1 MTNSEL
7 LYSDPLAAATAAAK
21 EITERTGVASH
32 DVALVMG
39 SGWVSA
45 VDALGIAQYECNAED
60 ITGFLP
66 PTVEGHSGK
75 VRSYE
80 IEGNGKKLQALVFL
94 GRTHLYEG
102 KGVEP
107 VVHSVRTAVKAGC
120 KVVILTNACG
130 GINKAYKVGQ
140 PVLIRDHISLTAVSP
155 LSGATF
161 VDLTDLYSKRIRE
174 IVKKEDSSLEEGVYV
189 HWRGPT
195 YETPAEIIMM
205 RTMGADLVG
214 MSTVPE
220 AIAAHALGAEVL
232 GISLVTNA
240 AAGVTGE
247 KLNHEEVIAAGKAA
261 ADRMGALLKGVIP
274 KLFQEHGSDTRS
286 SSMDY

>member
-1 MTNSEL
+1 MNSDL
-7 LYSDPLAAATAAAK
+7 LYKDPYAAAESAAA
-21 EITERTGVASH
+21 EITKRTGVKSH
-32 DVALVMG
+32 DVAIVLG
-39 SGWVSA
+39 SGWVDA
-45 VDALGIAQYECNAED
+45 IDALGKPVYECNSEE
-60 ITGFLP
+60 IPGFLP
-66 PTVEGHSGK
+66 PAVEGHSGK

-80 IEGNGKKLQALVFL
+80 VEDNGKKIRVLVFL

-102 KGVEP
+102 KGMEP
-107 VVHSVRTAVKAGC
+107 VVHGARTAVKAGC

-130 GINKAYKVGQ
+130 GINKDYRVGQ
-140 PVLIRDHISLTAVSP
+140 PVLIRDHISMTAQSP
-155 LSGATF
+155 IPGANF
-161 VDLTDLYSKRIRE
+161 IDLTDLYSKRIRA
-174 IVKKEDSSLEEGVYV
+174 IVKSEDPSLQEGVYV

-205 RTMGADLVG
+205 RTIGGDLVG

-261 ADRMGALLKGVIP
+261 AEKMGLLLKRVIP
-274 KLFQEHGSDTRS
+274 KLLP
-286 SSMDY
+286 

>member
-7 LYSDPLAAATAAAK
+7 LYSDPMAAAEAAAK
-21 EITERTGVASH
+21 EIIDRTGIAAH
-32 DVALVMG
+32 DVALIMG

-45 VDALGIAQYECNAED
+45 VDALGTPAYECDAQD
-60 ITGFLP
+60 LTGFLP

-75 VRSYE
+75 VRSYA
-80 IEGNGKKLQALVFL
+80 IESSGKTLHALVFL

-107 VVHSVRTAVKAGC
+107 VVHSVRAAVKAGC
-120 KVVILTNACG
+120 KIIILTNACG
-130 GINKAYKVGQ
+130 GINKSFTVGQ
-140 PVLIRDHISLTAVSP
+140 PVIIRDHISLTAVSP

-161 VDLTDLYSKRIRE
+161 IDLTDLYSKRVRE
-174 IVKKEDSSLEEGVYV
+174 IVKQEDSSLEEGVYV

-195 YETPAEIIMM
+195 YETPAEILMM
-205 RTMGADLVG
+205 RTMGGDLVG

-274 KLFQEHGSDTRS
+274 KLF
-286 SSMDY
+286 

>member
-1 MTNSEL
+1 MSNTEL
-7 LYSDPLAAATAAAK
+7 LYKDPLAAAQVAADEIAK
-21 EITERTGVASH
+21 RTGIASH
-32 DVALVMG
+32 DIALVMG

-45 VDALGIAQYECNAED
+45 VDALGTPAYECDADE

-66 PTVEGHSGK
+66 PAVEGHSGK

-80 IEGNGKKLQALVFL
+80 IYDGSKKIRALVFL

-102 KGVEP
+102 KGIEP

-120 KVVILTNACG
+120 KIVILTNACG
-130 GINKAYKVGQ
+130 GINKEYRVGQ
-140 PVLIRDHISLTAVSP
+140 PVLIRDHISLTATSP
-155 LSGATF
+155 LIGAHF
-161 VDLTDLYSKRIRE
+161 VDLTDLYSKRIRA
-174 IVKKEDSSLEEGVYV
+174 IVKNEDSSLQEGVYV

-195 YETPAEIIMM
+195 YETPAEILMM
-205 RTMGADLVG
+205 RAMGADLVG

-261 ADRMGALLKGVIP
+261 ADSMGALLKGVIP
-274 KLFQEHGSDTRS
+274 KLL
-286 SSMDY
+286 

>member
-1 MTNSEL
+1 MTSTDI
-7 LYSDPLAAATAAAK
+7 LYSDPLLAAAIAAS
-21 EITERTGVASH
+21 EIASRTGVAAH

-39 SGWVSA
+39 SGWVGA
-45 VDALGIAQYECNAED
+45 VDALGTPSYECNAEE
-60 ITGFLP
+60 ITGFFAP
-66 PTVEGHSGK
+66 AVEGHSGK

-80 IEGNGKKLQALVFL
+80 IKDGDRTIRALVFL

-102 KGVEP
+102 KGMEP
-107 VVHSVRTAVKAGC
+107 VVHGVRTAVKAGC
-120 KVVILTNACG
+120 KVIILTNACG
-130 GINKAYKVGQ
+130 GINTAYRVGQ
-140 PVLIRDHISLTAVSP
+140 PVLIRDHISLTAQSP
-155 LSGATF
+155 LVGATF
-161 VDLTDLYSKRIRE
+161 VDLTDLYSKRIRA
-174 IVKKEDSSLEEGVYV
+174 IMKSADSSLQEGVYV

-195 YETPAEIIMM
+195 YETPAEIHMM
-205 RTMGADLVG
+205 RTLGADLVG

-261 ADRMGALLKGVIP
+261 A
-274 KLFQEHGSDTRS
+274 
-286 SSMDY
+286 SSMGELLAKTIPQIV

>member
-1 MTNSEL
+1 MTNSQL
-7 LYSDPLAAATAAAK
+7 LYSDPLAAAAAAAK
-21 EITERTGVASH
+21 EITERTGVATH

-45 VDALGIAQYECNAED
+45 VDALGAPDYECNAED

-80 IEGNGKKLQALVFL
+80 IESNGKKLRALVFL

-120 KVVILTNACG
+120 RVIILTNACG
-130 GINKAYKVGQ
+130 GINKSYKVGQ

-195 YETPAEIIMM
+195 YETPAEILMM

-274 KLFQEHGSDTRS
+274 KLF
-286 SSMDY
+286 

>member
-1 MTNSEL
+1 MTSTDI
-7 LYSDPLAAATAAAK
+7 LYSDPLHAAVIAAS
-21 EITERTGVASH
+21 EIASRTGITSH

-39 SGWVSA
+39 SGWVGA
-45 VDALGIAQYECNAED
+45 VDALGTPSYECNAEE
-60 ITGFLP
+60 ITGFFP
-66 PTVEGHSGK
+66 PAVEGHSGK
-75 VRSYE
+75 IRSYE
-80 IEGNGKKLQALVFL
+80 IKDGDRTIRALVFL

-102 KGVEP
+102 KGMEP
-107 VVHSVRTAVKAGC
+107 VVHGVRTAVKAGC
-120 KVVILTNACG
+120 KVIILTNACG
-130 GINKAYKVGQ
+130 GINTTYRVGQ
-140 PVLIRDHISLTAVSP
+140 PVLIRDHISLTSQSP
-155 LSGATF
+155 LVGATF

-174 IVKKEDSSLEEGVYV
+174 IMKSADSSLQEGVYV

-195 YETPAEIIMM
+195 YETPAEIHMM
-205 RTMGADLVG
+205 RTLGADLVG

-261 ADRMGALLKGVIP
+261 A
-274 KLFQEHGSDTRS
+274 
-286 SSMDY
+286 SSMGELLAKTIPQIV

>member
-7 LYSDPLAAATAAAK
+7 LYTDPLAAATVAAK
-21 EITERTGVASH
+21 EIAEKTGVASH

-45 VDALGIAQYECNAED
+45 VDALGTPVYECNAED

-80 IEGNGKKLQALVFL
+80 IQAQGKKLRALVFL

-107 VVHSVRTAVKAGC
+107 VVHSVRAAVKAGC
-120 KVVILTNACG
+120 KVIILTNACG
-130 GINKAYKVGQ
+130 GINKSYVVGQ

-174 IVKKEDSSLEEGVYV
+174 IVMQEDSSLEEGVYV

-195 YETPAEIIMM
+195 YETPAEILMM

-220 AIAAHALGAEVL
+220 AIAAHALGAKVL

-274 KLFQEHGSDTRS
+274 KLF
-286 SSMDY
+286 

>member
-7 LYSDPLAAATAAAK
+7 LYTDPLAAASAAAR
-21 EITERTGVASH
+21 EIAERTGVAAH

-45 VDALGIAQYECNAED
+45 VDVLGTPAYECNAQD
-60 ITGFLP
+60 LTGFLP

-80 IEGNGKKLQALVFL
+80 IDSNGKKLRALVFL

-107 VVHSVRTAVKAGC
+107 VVHSVRAAVKAGC

-130 GINKAYKVGQ
+130 GINKSYTVGQ

-174 IVKKEDSSLEEGVYV
+174 IVKTEDASLQEGVYV

-195 YETPAEIIMM
+195 YETPAEILMM

-274 KLFQEHGSDTRS
+274 KLF
-286 SSMDY
+286 

>member
-1 MTNSEL
+1 MTSTDI
-7 LYSDPLAAATAAAK
+7 LYSDPLQAAAIAAS
-21 EITERTGVASH
+21 EIASRTGIASH

-39 SGWVSA
+39 SGWVGA
-45 VDALGIAQYECNAED
+45 VDSLGTPSYECNAEE
-60 ITGFLP
+60 ITGFFTP
-66 PTVEGHSGK
+66 AVEGHSGK

-80 IEGNGKKLQALVFL
+80 IKDGDRTIRALVFL

-102 KGVEP
+102 KGMEP
-107 VVHSVRTAVKAGC
+107 VVHGVRTAVKAGC
-120 KVVILTNACG
+120 KVIILTNACG
-130 GINKAYKVGQ
+130 GINTAFRVGQ
-140 PVLIRDHISLTAVSP
+140 PVLIRDHISLTAQSP
-155 LSGATF
+155 LVGATF
-161 VDLTDLYSKRIRE
+161 VDLTDLYSKRIRA
-174 IVKKEDSSLEEGVYV
+174 IMKSADSSLQEGVYV

-195 YETPAEIIMM
+195 YETPAEIHMM
-205 RTMGADLVG
+205 RTLGADLVG

-261 ADRMGALLKGVIP
+261 A
-274 KLFQEHGSDTRS
+274 
-286 SSMDY
+286 SSMGELLAKTIPQIV

>member
-1 MTNSEL
+1 MTSTDI
-7 LYSDPLAAATAAAK
+7 LYSDPIQAATIAAS
-21 EITERTGVASH
+21 EIATRTGVASH

-39 SGWVSA
+39 SGWVGA
-45 VDALGIAQYECNAED
+45 VDALGTPTYECNAEE
-60 ITGFLP
+60 ITGFFAP
-66 PTVEGHSGK
+66 AVEGHSGK

-80 IEGNGKKLQALVFL
+80 IKDGDRTIRALVFL

-102 KGVEP
+102 KGMEP
-107 VVHSVRTAVKAGC
+107 VVHGVRTAVKAGC
-120 KVVILTNACG
+120 KVIILTNACG
-130 GINKAYKVGQ
+130 GLNTAYRVGQ
-140 PVLIRDHISLTAVSP
+140 PVLIRDHISLTAQSP
-155 LSGATF
+155 LVGATF
-161 VDLTDLYSKRIRE
+161 VDLTDLYSKRIRA
-174 IVKKEDSSLEEGVYV
+174 IMKAADSSLQEGVYV

-195 YETPAEIIMM
+195 YETPAEIHMM
-205 RTMGADLVG
+205 RTLGADLVG

-261 ADRMGALLKGVIP
+261 A
-274 KLFQEHGSDTRS
+274 
-286 SSMDY
+286 SSMGELLAKTIPQII

>member
-7 LYSDPLAAATAAAK
+7 LYSDPLAAAATAAK

-45 VDALGIAQYECNAED
+45 VDALGTPAYECNTED

-80 IEGNGKKLQALVFL
+80 IDSNGKKLRALVFL

-107 VVHSVRTAVKAGC
+107 VVHSVRTAVKSGC

-130 GINKAYKVGQ
+130 GINKSYKVGQ
-140 PVLIRDHISLTAVSP
+140 PVLIRDHISLTAISP

-174 IVKKEDSSLEEGVYV
+174 IVKKEDPSLEEGVYV

-195 YETPAEIIMM
+195 YETPAEILMM

-274 KLFQEHGSDTRS
+274 KLF
-286 SSMDY
+286 

>member
-7 LYSDPLAAATAAAK
+7 LYSDPLAAAAAAAK
-21 EITERTGVASH
+21 EIAERTGVAAH

-45 VDALGIAQYECNAED
+45 VDALGNPAYECNAQD
-60 ITGFLP
+60 LTGFLP

-80 IEGNGKKLQALVFL
+80 IDSNGKKLRALVFL

-107 VVHSVRTAVKAGC
+107 VVHSVRAAVKAGC

-130 GINKAYKVGQ
+130 GINKSFTVGQ

-174 IVKKEDSSLEEGVYV
+174 IVKTEDASLKEGVYV

-195 YETPAEIIMM
+195 YETPAEILMM

-274 KLFQEHGSDTRS
+274 KLF
-286 SSMDY
+286 

>member
-1 MTNSEL
+1 MSNTEL
-7 LYSDPLAAATAAAK
+7 LYKNPLAAAQVAADEIAK
-21 EITERTGVASH
+21 RTGIASH
-32 DVALVMG
+32 DIALVMG

-45 VDALGIAQYECNAED
+45 VDALGTPAYECDADE

-66 PTVEGHSGK
+66 PAVEGHSGK

-80 IEGNGKKLQALVFL
+80 IHGGAKKIRALVFL

-102 KGVEP
+102 KGIEP

-120 KVVILTNACG
+120 KIVILTNACG
-130 GINKAYKVGQ
+130 GINKEYRVGQ
-140 PVLIRDHISLTAVSP
+140 PVLIRDHISLTATSP
-155 LSGATF
+155 LIGAHF
-161 VDLTDLYSKRIRE
+161 VDLTDLYSKRIRA
-174 IVKKEDSSLEEGVYV
+174 IVKSEDASLQEGVYV

-195 YETPAEIIMM
+195 YETPAEILMM
-205 RTMGADLVG
+205 RAMGADLVG

-261 ADRMGALLKGVIP
+261 ADSMGALLKGVIP
-274 KLFQEHGSDTRS
+274 KLL
-286 SSMDY
+286 

>member
-1 MTNSEL
+1 MSNTEL
-7 LYSDPLAAATAAAK
+7 LYKDPLAAAQVAADEIAK
-21 EITERTGVASH
+21 RTGIASH
-32 DVALVMG
+32 DIALVMG

-45 VDALGIAQYECNAED
+45 VDALGTPVYECDADE

-66 PTVEGHSGK
+66 PAVEGHSGK

-80 IEGNGKKLQALVFL
+80 IQDGSKKIRALVFL

-102 KGVEP
+102 KGIEP

-120 KVVILTNACG
+120 KIVILTNACG
-130 GINKAYKVGQ
+130 GINKEYRVGQ
-140 PVLIRDHISLTAVSP
+140 PVLIRDHISLTATSP
-155 LSGATF
+155 LIGAHF
-161 VDLTDLYSKRIRE
+161 VDLTDLYSKRIRA
-174 IVKKEDSSLEEGVYV
+174 IVKNEDASLQEGVYV

-195 YETPAEIIMM
+195 YETPAEILMM
-205 RTMGADLVG
+205 RSMGADLVG

-261 ADRMGALLKGVIP
+261 ADSMGALLKGVIP
-274 KLFQEHGSDTRS
+274 KLL
-286 SSMDY
+286 

>member
-1 MTNSEL
+1 MTSTDL
-7 LYSDPLAAATAAAK
+7 LYSDPLQAATVAAA
-21 EITERTGVASH
+21 EIASLTGVASH

-39 SGWVSA
+39 SGWVGA
-45 VDALGIAQYECNAED
+45 VDALGTPAFECNAEKL
-60 ITGFLP
+60 TGFFAP
-66 PTVEGHSGK
+66 AVEGHSGK

-80 IEGNGKKLQALVFL
+80 IKDGDRTIRALVFL

-102 KGVEP
+102 KGMEP
-107 VVHSVRTAVKAGC
+107 VVHGVRTAVKAGC

-130 GINKAYKVGQ
+130 GINTAFRVGQ
-140 PVLIRDHISLTAVSP
+140 PVLIRDHISLTAQSP
-155 LSGATF
+155 LVGATF
-161 VDLTDLYSKRIRE
+161 VDLTDLYSKRIRS
-174 IVKKEDSSLEEGVYV
+174 VMKDADASLQEGVYV

-195 YETPAEIIMM
+195 YETPAEIHMM
-205 RTMGADLVG
+205 RTLGADLVG

-261 ADRMGALLKGVIP
+261 ASSMGALLAKTIP
-274 KLFQEHGSDTRS
+274 QIV
-286 SSMDY
+286 

>member
-1 MTNSEL
+1 MTSTEI
-7 LYSDPLAAATAAAK
+7 LYADPLKAATLAAA
-21 EITERTGVASH
+21 EIAQASGIATH

-39 SGWVSA
+39 SGWVGA
-45 VDALGIAQYECNAED
+45 VDALGTPTFECNAEE
-60 ITGFLP
+60 ITGFFP
-66 PTVEGHSGK
+66 PAVEGHSGK

-80 IEGNGKKLQALVFL
+80 IKDGDRTIRALVFL

-102 KGVEP
+102 KGMEP
-107 VVHSVRTAVKAGC
+107 VVHGVRTAVKAGC
-120 KVVILTNACG
+120 KVIILTNACG
-130 GINKAYKVGQ
+130 GINTAYRVGQ
-140 PVLIRDHISLTAVSP
+140 PVLIRDHISLTAQSP
-155 LSGATF
+155 LVGATF
-161 VDLTDLYSKRIRE
+161 VDLTDLYSKRIRA
-174 IVKKEDSSLEEGVYV
+174 IMKSADSSLQEGVYV

-195 YETPAEIIMM
+195 YETPAEIHMM
-205 RTMGADLVG
+205 RTLGADLVG

-261 ADRMGALLKGVIP
+261 A
-274 KLFQEHGSDTRS
+274 
-286 SSMDY
+286 SSMGELLAKTIPQII

>member
-1 MTNSEL
+1 MTSTDI
-7 LYSDPLAAATAAAK
+7 LYSDPLQAAAIAAS
-21 EITERTGVASH
+21 EIASRTGMASH

-39 SGWVSA
+39 SGWVGA
-45 VDALGIAQYECNAED
+45 VDALGTPSYECNAEE
-60 ITGFLP
+60 ITGFFP
-66 PTVEGHSGK
+66 PAVEGHSGK

-80 IEGNGKKLQALVFL
+80 IKDGDRKIRALVFL

-102 KGVEP
+102 KGMEP
-107 VVHSVRTAVKAGC
+107 VVHGVRTAVKAGC
-120 KVVILTNACG
+120 KVIILTNACG
-130 GINKAYKVGQ
+130 GINTAYRVGQ
-140 PVLIRDHISLTAVSP
+140 PVLIRDHISLTAQSP
-155 LSGATF
+155 LVGATF
-161 VDLTDLYSKRIRE
+161 VDLTDLYSKRIRA
-174 IVKKEDSSLEEGVYV
+174 IMKSADSSLQEGVYV

-195 YETPAEIIMM
+195 YETPAEIHMM
-205 RTMGADLVG
+205 RTLGADLVG

-261 ADRMGALLKGVIP
+261 A
-274 KLFQEHGSDTRS
+274 
-286 SSMDY
+286 SSMGELLAKTIPQIV

>member
-1 MTNSEL
+1 MTSTDI
-7 LYSDPLAAATAAAK
+7 LYSDPLQAAAIAAS
-21 EITERTGVASH
+21 EIASRTGIASH

-39 SGWVSA
+39 SGWVGA
-45 VDALGIAQYECNAED
+45 VDALGTPSYECNAEE
-60 ITGFLP
+60 ITGFFAP
-66 PTVEGHSGK
+66 AVEGHSGK

-80 IEGNGKKLQALVFL
+80 IKDGDRTIRALVFL

-102 KGVEP
+102 KGMEP
-107 VVHSVRTAVKAGC
+107 VVHGVRTAVKAGC

-130 GINKAYKVGQ
+130 GINTAYQVGQ
-140 PVLIRDHISLTAVSP
+140 PVLIRDHISLTAQSP
-155 LSGATF
+155 LVGATF
-161 VDLTDLYSKRIRE
+161 VDLTDLYSKRIRA
-174 IVKKEDSSLEEGVYV
+174 IMKSADSSLQEGVYV

-195 YETPAEIIMM
+195 YETPAEIHMM
-205 RTMGADLVG
+205 RTLGADLVG

-261 ADRMGALLKGVIP
+261 ASSMGALLAKTIP
-274 KLFQEHGSDTRS
+274 QIV
-286 SSMDY
+286 

>member
-1 MTNSEL
+1 MTQTEL
-7 LYSDPLAAATAAAK
+7 LYKDPLAAAEQAAQEIAAK
-21 EITERTGVASH
+21 TGFAQH

-45 VDALGIAQYECNAED
+45 VDALGAPVFECNAED
-60 ITGFLP
+60 FTGFFP
-66 PTVEGHSGK
+66 PAVEGHSGK

-80 IEGNGKKLQALVFL
+80 IESNGKKLRALVFL

-102 KGVEP
+102 KGIEP

-130 GINKAYKVGQ
+130 GINTAYSVGQ

-174 IVKKEDSSLEEGVYV
+174 IVKKEDSSLQEGVYV

-195 YETPAEIIMM
+195 YETPAEIAMM

-240 AAGVTGE
+240 AAGITGE

-261 ADRMGALLKGVIP
+261 ADRMGALLKSTIP
-274 KLFQEHGSDTRS
+274 KLI
-286 SSMDY
+286 

>member
-1 MTNSEL
+1 MTQTEL
-7 LYSDPLAAATAAAK
+7 LYKDPLAAAEQAAQEIAAK
-21 EITERTGVASH
+21 TGFAHH

-45 VDALGIAQYECNAED
+45 VDALGTPVFECNAEEF
-60 ITGFLP
+60 TGFFAP
-66 PTVEGHSGK
+66 AVEGHSGK

-80 IEGNGKKLQALVFL
+80 IDSDGKKLRALVFL

-102 KGVEP
+102 KGIEP

-130 GINKAYKVGQ
+130 GINTSYSVGQ

-174 IVKKEDSSLEEGVYV
+174 IVKKEDSTLQEGVYV

-195 YETPAEIIMM
+195 YETPAEILMM

-232 GISLVTNA
+232 GISLVSNA
-240 AAGVTGE
+240 AAGMTGE

-261 ADRMGALLKGVIP
+261 ASRMGKLLMNTIP
-274 KLFQEHGSDTRS
+274 KLV
-286 SSMDY
+286 

>member
-1 MTNSEL
+1 MTNTQL
-7 LYSDPLAAATAAAK
+7 LYSDPLAAAIVAAN
-21 EITERTGVASH
+21 EIADRSKIPAH

-45 VDALGIAQYECNAED
+45 VDAFGAAEFECNAEEL
-60 ITGFLP
+60 TGFLP

-75 VRSYE
+75 VGSYV
-80 IEGNGKKLQALVFL
+80 IEGNGKKIRALVFL

-107 VVHSVRTAVKAGC
+107 VVHSVRTAVMAGC
-120 KVVILTNACG
+120 KVVVLTNACG
-130 GINKAYKVGQ
+130 AINMTYKVGQ

-174 IVKKEDSSLEEGVYV
+174 ILKKEDLSLIEGVYV

-195 YETPAEIIMM
+195 YETPAEILMM

-240 AAGVTGE
+240 AAGVTGQ
-247 KLNHEEVIAAGKAA
+247 KLHHEEVIAAGRAA

-274 KLFQEHGSDTRS
+274 KLL
-286 SSMDY
+286 